1 MKAKE
6 GTTSISRKKLLER
19 YTQLEDG
26 RVAIDVSLE
35 SVEDLYDRFER
46 AVPFIKKDLN
56 DEFADYLAESGREI
70 GSHPFAVRLNLDRLP
85 DESLMDRVRA
95 SIRRYFEYRE
105 GIEARAMKR
114 MFDTSLWLGAGGFLL
129 LAGDITLNRFF
140 ADTAGVVGG
149 ILLGGLTIAAWVAL
163 WEALANL
170 LVNWAPHLRDIRLYR
185 RLAGAEILFRETFSK
200 ARPV

>member
-1 MKAKE
+1 M
-6 GTTSISRKKLLER
+6 S
-19 YTQLEDG
+19 
-26 RVAIDVSLE
+26 VE

-70 GSHPFAVRLNLDRLP
+70 GSNPFVVRLNLDRLP
-85 DESLMDRVRA
+85 DESLMERVRA

-105 GIEARAMKR
+105 GIESRSMKR

-140 ADTAGVVGG
+140 AETAGVVGG
-149 ILLGGLTIAAWVAL
+149 ILLGGITIAAWVAM